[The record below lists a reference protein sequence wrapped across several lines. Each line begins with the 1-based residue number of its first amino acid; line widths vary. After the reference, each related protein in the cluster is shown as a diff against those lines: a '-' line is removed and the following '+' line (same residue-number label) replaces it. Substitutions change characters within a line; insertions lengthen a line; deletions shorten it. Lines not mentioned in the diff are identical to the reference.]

1 MEWNTTSTVL
11 EKLRR
16 YDEKTAWELLDR
28 HFQGALV
35 QFGTRMRLSPADAQD
50 AAQEALIAFAQAYR
64 DGHYDKEKGRL
75 KSWLFGIAKRQ
86 CMKVR
91 QRVGRKRERGQSE
104 LDDDAPGLDQAAS
117 EGNELEGVWEEEWRR
132 MVYARALECVRAE
145 VTPET
150 FDMFQAVVFQGK
162 SNDEVAEA
170 FGVDRAKVYDAKYR
184 VTKRLSQ
191 LAGEYEDA

>member
-11 EKLRR
+11 EKLRD

-35 QFGTRMRLSPADAQD
+35 QFAARMGLTPADSQD
-50 AAQEALIAFAQAYR
+50 AAQDTLIAFAQAFR
-64 DGHYDKEKGRL
+64 EGNYDKEKGRL
-75 KSWLFGIAKRQ
+75 KHWLFGIAKRQ

-91 QRVGRKRERGQSE
+91 SKVIRQRERGQTAQSE
-104 LDDDAPGLDQAAS
+104 DEQLLDQVPS
-117 EGNELEGVWEEEWRR
+117 EGDELADVWEEEWRR

-145 VTPET
+145 VTQET
-150 FDMFQAVVFQGK
+150 FDIFQQVVFQGK
-162 SNDEVAEA
+162 SNDEVAA
-170 FGVDRAKVYDAKYR
+170 SFGVDRAKVYDAKYR
-184 VTKRLSQ
+184 VTRRLSQ